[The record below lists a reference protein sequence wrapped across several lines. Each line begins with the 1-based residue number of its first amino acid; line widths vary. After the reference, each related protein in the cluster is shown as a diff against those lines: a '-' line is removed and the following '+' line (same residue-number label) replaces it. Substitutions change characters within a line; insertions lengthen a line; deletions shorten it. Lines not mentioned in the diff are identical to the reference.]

1 MVWHLTIHFQL
12 ESKLLKS
19 TFFEIF
25 NNHLRKQVRLTH
37 LVARPLADSA
47 TQLSTRVRN
56 LKKPNN
62 NLATKSVMIQ
72 IVI

>member
-19 TFFEIF
+19 KFFEIF
-25 NNHLRKQVRLTH
+25 NNHLRKQVRLAQ
-37 LVARPLADSA
+37 LVARQLADSA

-62 NLATKSVMIQ
+62 NLTTKSVLIQ
-72 IVI
+72 IVT